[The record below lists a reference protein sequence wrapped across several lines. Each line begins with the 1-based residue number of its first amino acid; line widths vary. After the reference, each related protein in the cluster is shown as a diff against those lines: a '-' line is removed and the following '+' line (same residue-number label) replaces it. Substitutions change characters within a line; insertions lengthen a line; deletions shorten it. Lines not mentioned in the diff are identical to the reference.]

1 MGPADVLRT
10 VYARVQT
17 LPPLPAAVPRILALA
32 ADPEVGTREITGV
45 LSRDP
50 ALAADVLKVANS
62 AYYGFR
68 REIDSLDRA
77 VALLGVNMVRSL
89 AVSVGVARVLPPA
102 RTKGFRQE
110 GLWVHS
116 AAVATAARGL
126 CRRTGRADGEQLFLA
141 GLLHDVGKMVLA
153 HHFPGPFGRALA
165 AARADGTP
173 LPDAERAEVGLDHA
187 AVGGMLLDRWNF
199 PEVLRAPV
207 TGHHADRP
215 ADGGA
220 ALVAAADALARQA
233 GIGDGGNPAPP
244 EDVAGDLPADVFE
257 AERAALEAARDEIE
271 AFAGAMG

>member
-1 MGPADVLRT
+1 MGPTDVLRT

-17 LPPLPAAVPRILALA
+17 LPALPAAVPRILALA
-32 ADPEVGTREITGV
+32 ADPETGAREITGAV
-45 LSRDP
+45 SRDP

-68 REIDSLDRA
+68 REVDSLDRA

-102 RTKGFRQE
+102 RTEGFRQE
-110 GLWVHS
+110 DLWVHS
-116 AAVATAARGL
+116 AAVAAAARGL
-126 CRRTGRADGEQLFLA
+126 CRRAGRADGEQLFLA
-141 GLLHDVGKMVLA
+141 GLLHDVGKVVLA

-165 AARADGTP
+165 AARADGVP
-173 LPDAERAEVGLDHA
+173 LHEAERSEVGLDHA

-207 TGHHADRP
+207 AGHHGDP
-215 ADGGA
+215 AGDGV

-233 GIGDGGNPAPP
+233 GIGDGGNPTPARAPS
-244 EDVAGDLPADVFE
+244 AGLPAE
-257 AERAALEAARDEIE
+257 ALAAEREALEAARDGIE
-271 AFAGAMG
+271 AFARVMG